1 MDKKLYQLRTY
12 YLADLNSA
20 ETYYKIHWKRH
31 LISLPKFGINVEKVF
46 YSKEEPKVIA
56 LVYYD
61 EGIDAKEANE
71 KYMKSQELRDD
82 MEGFDMKKII
92 KVDELFLWQ

>member
-12 YLADLNSA
+12 YLADLKSA

-61 EGIDAKEANE
+61 EGINAKEANE

>member
-12 YLADLNSA
+12 HLTDLKSA
-20 ETYYKIHWKRH
+20 ETYYKVHWKRH

-46 YSKEEPKVIA
+46 YSKEEPKVVA
-56 LVYYD
+56 LVYYN

-82 MEGFDMKKII
+82 MEGFDFKKII

>member
-12 YLADLNSA
+12 FLADLNSA